1 MALATTAGNA
11 ERMLKQKWKIRVEKY
26 LRGYIFHLQVGVF
39 LVFFKFLVKFLL
51 IVSLQNLN
59 LQ

>member
-26 LRGYIFHLQVGVF
+26 LRGYIFHLQVVGFFFF
-39 LVFFKFLVKFLL
+39 LSF
-51 IVSLQNLN
+51 
-59 LQ
+59 

>member
-26 LRGYIFHLQVGVF
+26 LRGYIFHLQVVF
-39 LVFFKFLVKFLL
+39 FFKFLVMFLL

>member
-26 LRGYIFHLQVGVF
+26 LRGYIFHLQVVVLFFF
-39 LVFFKFLVKFLL
+39 LSF
-51 IVSLQNLN
+51 
-59 LQ
+59 

>member
-26 LRGYIFHLQVGVF
+26 LRGYIFHLQVV
-39 LVFFKFLVKFLL
+39 VFFFF
-51 IVSLQNLN
+51 
-59 LQ
+59 